1 MARALR
7 RRKSECCV
15 GIEIQTPAGRRPQSP
30 GHIEAEESVDEARA
44 HADAGQRPDEREV
57 LARAGASDVREQ
69 HHACGRPTIRELEA
83 RAPERVAAG
92 RIPAIAANRAG
103 AAEIPVAL
111 DRDYTIGHAARQL

>member
-57 LARAGASDVREQ
+57 IARAGASDVREQ
-69 HHACGRPTIRELEA
+69 NHECCRPTIRVLEA
-83 RAPERVAAG
+83 RAPELAAAG
-92 RIPAIAANRAG
+92 RVLAMAAIRAAT
-103 AAEIPVAL
+103 AAIQA
-111 DRDYTIGHAARQL
+111 